1 MAKKKNL
8 LLSTS
13 ILGVTAVAF
22 SMSPA
27 MADGE
32 NDLLYTVDE
41 TGQTVSLN
49 SDELSGL
56 GLATGT
62 FTVDAQDENLVV
74 EDITDE
80 EGTVTGQTTV
90 YTVEE
95 QGVWTF
101 ETDSEGNLV
110 SVDFEPAEGFTGD
123 PVVDYAINTETLGSI
138 TLDYPQVEEE
148 VVEEEATEETTDEEA
163 TEEET
168 TEEVA
173 ESDENEEAEEAEETE
188 EATEEAEES
197 APAVSARSLAA
208 APAEAPTEG
217 VLAASGV
224 APAEAAPA
232 EDLADP
238 FDVPNLEA
246 TGTNDGVISL
256 SFGEN
261 GDELPSDVDTSTLK
275 LVVPADD
282 ADSQVLNNGQEV
294 NSPAGTWAVD
304 GEGFTYTPNSG
315 TTGTVT
321 MEYNVMDNE
330 GTFSNRGTL
339 TVTVEAPAAGSN
351 DSTDDSGSD
360 SADTDDSTGS
370 GSDDSTSDSGSTSDD
385 STNDDDSTTGS
396 DSDDTSY
403 SSSDSDDDSS
413 SVNGAVAETGAS
425 VDEGANNP
433 LYAAGAA
440 IATAIGGFFLFLSR
454 KSSALVKK

>member
-148 VVEEEATEETTDEEA
+148 VVEEEATEETT
-163 TEEET
+163 
-168 TEEVA
+168 EEVA
-173 ESDENEEAEEAEETE
+173 ESDENEEAEETE

-351 DSTDDSGSD
+351 DSTDDS
-360 SADTDDSTGS
+360 TGS

-385 STNDDDSTTGS
+385 STSDDDSTTGS

-413 SVNGAVAETGAS
+413 SVNGAVAETGAA